1 LFVNFI
7 NYLSFLGSDHKCITW
22 MGRKNGQLNICK
34 SLFLR

>member
-1 LFVNFI
+1 
-7 NYLSFLGSDHKCITW
+7 